1 MIPRFFR
8 LAQLARPYVE
18 SQMQD
23 KRAPPTTLPPKIVK
37 VFMGAMDQED
47 SSAIEALWSTFRYSI
62 WGVLSAISVW
72 KSGLVTGKR
81 PPQKTAVCGLFAV
94 WSGLLTSGEKADR
107 LRLRA
112 IEAKE
117 EDITIYNKFSLTLGT
132 LYRNLYPPVRSCQD
146 AFCVNRREVDSD
158 ILTLGEPVTHQATLF
173 TLTSGALPIYTTSL
187 YCRKCKR
194 RYHHNYIVHNSSNT
208 RTYYGD
214 VPDVIQVAQHFF
226 IESSL
231 LEFFANTKVFGWL
244 SSSNCARIYNTS
256 LRVPHAHIL
265 NNKLAFQSNYHRYEK
280 ANVDWQTSLSLQDV
294 DVLNGFFLYSLL
306 LEKAERRTILQLPH
320 NESSQKDRLAPA
332 LQERNHLIEGIGQE
346 QYPHACNLCFIV
358 FKDKSGKLM
367 KMQAAVC
374 DGDTIGHP
382 CCAVHDCKDTLVNH
396 RNCFCAQHNHLN
408 FQCAVV
414 DCVTASEV
422 SFKTCTDPE
431 HRVLEEAYFRR
442 GKAIFQLR
450 AKLKKAGAIPVNS
463 ILLDLDTGEG
473 DDELIMRP
481 CGIILSRVTFFGSE
495 AISAVNTFVKA
506 TFPTPESTPKYFIFD
521 NNCKLVAHQRVI
533 GDKHFKDTAMPVDVF
548 HFNTKHKESDLHCQT
563 HCNPA
568 AFPELIDAN
577 NKWKFNTSIC
587 EQTNVWLG
595 GYQAILRDME
605 VTRFNFYLDEMI
617 KHRNRYTISQ
627 LHSKGHHPWHVPVK
641 AWFPDC

>member
-62 WGVLSAISVW
+62 WGVLSAI
-72 KSGLVTGKR
+72 
-81 PPQKTAVCGLFAV
+81 
-94 WSGLLTSGEKADR
+94 
-107 LRLRA
+107 
-112 IEAKE
+112 EAKE

-132 LYRNLYPPVRSCQD
+132 L
-146 AFCVNRREVDSD
+146 DSD

-256 LRVPHAHIL
+256 LCVPHAHIL

-358 FKDKSGKLM
+358 FQDKSGKLM

-374 DGDTIGHP
+374 DGDMIGHP

-396 RNCFCAQHNHLN
+396 RNRFCAQHNHLN

-422 SFKTCTDPE
+422 GFKTCTDPE
-431 HRVLEEAYFRR
+431 HRHISVTR
-442 GKAIFQLR
+442 KTQ
-450 AKLKKAGAIPVNS
+450 KAGAISAVNS

-473 DDELIMRP
+473 DDEVIIEATMEEDNMSCGEKPETGNRKLRAMFGRRRTHNEQLIMRP
-481 CGIILSRVTFFGSE
+481 CGIILLRATFFGSE

-506 TFPTPESTPKYFIFD
+506 TFPTPESTPEYFIFD

-533 GDKHFKDTAMPVDVF
+533 GDRHFKDTAMPVDVF

-617 KHRNRYTISQ
+617 KHRNRYTILQ